1 MEQKPINR
9 KNILQSIV
17 LGFGAVNAARYY
29 VADALSDLQVMELGA
44 ADNNPLKLAECV
56 GSLRESLENLRTLLD
71 DKDNRP
77 SIEAEIKKHLK

>member
-9 KNILQSIV
+9 KNILHSIV

-71 DKDNRP
+71 DKDNKP